1 MEFCQNDLASF
12 KIVEFLQ
19 MTNFLGPVSFSMSQS
34 SFFFYIFRPSPAA
47 SNMTNKRCSSN
58 TEGYLDSS
66 SNSATLKSLQ
76 QELRITKD
84 NLENISKKREDDLD
98 MYLKLA
104 SDSRTMY
111 KQGFKEASLFDKN

>member
-1 MEFCQNDLASF
+1 M
-12 KIVEFLQ
+12 
-19 MTNFLGPVSFSMSQS
+19 
-34 SFFFYIFRPSPAA
+34 
-47 SNMTNKRCSSN
+47 
-58 TEGYLDSS
+58 
-66 SNSATLKSLQ
+66 KSLQ

-84 NLENISKKREDDLD
+84 NLENISKKREEDLD